1 MIGSA
6 RQVQS
11 VKPCR
16 RGTSLMEMV
25 VVIAIASVMLGLA
38 VTTIHMLL
46 RAEWHSTETVWYGT
60 SLARFSRTFR
70 QDVHAA
76 TSADIPKPPP
86 DAKSRLDLTLP
97 KQRTVTFQIDG
108 SSITRVEVEAEK
120 VRHRD
125 VYHFPP
131 KSTIRFERT
140 QEPALVHVVINRPST
155 PEVLA
160 GREDDGGKAYRP
172 AGRVLRI
179 EAAVARDHRFARRD

>member
-6 RQVQS
+6 RQAQS
-11 VKPCR
+11 VKPRR
-16 RGTSLMEMV
+16 RGISLVELV
-25 VVIAIASVMLGLA
+25 VVMGIATVMLGLA

-46 RAEWHSTETVWYGT
+46 RAEWNSTETVWYGT

-76 TSADIPKPPP
+76 TSAGIPTPPP
-86 DAKSRLDLTLP
+86 DGKSRLELTLP
-97 KQRTVTFQIDG
+97 KQRTVTFRIDG
-108 SSITRVEVEAEK
+108 NTITRLEADAGK
-120 VRHRD
+120 VRHGD

-131 KSTIRFERT
+131 KSTIRFGRT
-140 QEPALVHVVINRPST
+140 QEPALVHVVINRPSM
-155 PEVLA
+155 PEALA